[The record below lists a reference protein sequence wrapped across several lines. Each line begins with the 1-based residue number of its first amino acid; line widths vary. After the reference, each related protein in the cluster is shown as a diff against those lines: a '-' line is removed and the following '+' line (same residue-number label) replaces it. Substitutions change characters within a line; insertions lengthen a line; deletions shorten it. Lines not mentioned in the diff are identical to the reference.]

1 MTGRL
6 VLCGTPIGHLGDASP
21 RLAEILGEADVIF
34 AEDTR
39 RARVLL
45 DHLGVITMPQSYFA
59 GNEASR
65 LGRLAVLL
73 EAGATVALL
82 ADAGMPTV
90 CDPGFTAVRVA
101 RRMGAPVSVVPGPS
115 AVVAA
120 LAVSGLPS
128 ERFTFEGFLPR
139 KGGERSRRLEEI
151 AGESRTIVLF
161 SPTARV
167 RADLSSLAA
176 VLGGER
182 KVTVVRELT
191 KAHEEVWSGTLGE
204 AVTEWRHRAPRGEFT
219 LVIAGWP
226 GSTTPMEHAVGEVM
240 ARKAEGEPMSEAVR
254 TVAGGL
260 GLGRRSLYEAVLRAD
275 AEKAGR

>member
-21 RLAEILGEADVIF
+21 RLSEVLEEADVIF

-45 DHLGVITMPQSYFA
+45 DHLGVATTPQSYFA

-65 LGRLAVLL
+65 STRLANLL
-73 EAGATVALL
+73 ESDATVALL
-82 ADAGMPTV
+82 ADAGMPSV

-101 RRMGAPVSVVPGPS
+101 RRVGAEVSVVPGPS

-128 ERFTFEGFLPR
+128 ERFAFEGFLPR

-161 SPTARV
+161 SATARV
-167 RADLSSLAA
+167 GADLLSLAT
-176 VLGGER
+176 VLGGAR
-182 KVTVVRELT
+182 QVTVARELT
-191 KAHEEVWSGTLGE
+191 KAHEEVWSGTLEG
-204 AVTEWRHRAPRGEFT
+204 AVAEWGRRAPRGEFT

-226 GSTTPMEHAVGEVM
+226 GSTTPMEHAVAEVI
-240 ARKAEGEPMSEAVR
+240 ARKADGEPMSQAVR
-254 TVAGGL
+254 AVADGL
-260 GLGRRSLYEAVLRAD
+260 GLGRRSLYEAVL
-275 AEKAGR
+275 KVAGG

>member
-21 RLAEILGEADVIF
+21 RLGEVLGQADVVF

-45 DHLGVITMPQSYFA
+45 DHLGVATVPQSYFA
-59 GNEASR
+59 GNEAGR
-65 LGRLAVLL
+65 RARLALWL
-73 EAGATVALL
+73 EQGATVALL

-90 CDPGFTAVRVA
+90 CDPGFSAVREA
-101 RRMGAPVSVVPGPS
+101 RRVGAAVSVVPGPS

-128 ERFTFEGFLPR
+128 ERFAFEGFLPR
-139 KGGERSRRLEEI
+139 KGGERSRRLEEL
-151 AGESRTIVLF
+151 AAESRTIVLF

-167 RADLSSLAA
+167 RADLSSLAT
-176 VLGGER
+176 VLGGGR
-182 KVTVVRELT
+182 RVTVVRELT
-191 KAHEEVWSGTLGE
+191 KAHEEVWSGTLEE
-204 AVTEWRHRAPRGEFT
+204 AEAEWQRRPPRGEFT

-226 GSTTPMEHAVGEVM
+226 GSTTPMGHAVAEVA
-240 ARKAEGEPMSEAVR
+240 ARKAEGEPMSQAVR
-254 TVAGGL
+254 TVADAL
-260 GLGRRSLYEAVLRAD
+260 GLGRRALYEAVLKER
-275 AEKAGR
+275 RS